1 MSFATQK
8 WYAFSGGSVKK
19 RARGPPR
26 GFGARPG
33 GGRRDARSL
42 HSAVERIA
50 KRRDSL
56 HAPMRACPQCGTAC
70 DDSHKFCPGCGFPV
84 GKVASN
90 VDDPLI
96 GRTLP
101 GGYVILELVGIGGMG
116 RVYRAEQ
123 SALGRTVAVK
133 IIHPHLVGEENAA
146 ARFITE
152 ARAASRLNHPNS
164 VAVIDFGKTPD
175 GQLYLVMEFLRGR
188 DLARVAYDEGPLAFR
203 RIVSILR
210 QVLAALAEA
219 HHLDII
225 HRDLKPENVILE
237 PMRSGGDFVKVVD
250 FGLAKMRAESEKP
263 SITSPGI
270 VCGTPEY
277 MSPEQGRGDPLD
289 ARSDLY
295 AVGVIF
301 YQLLTGR
308 LPFEAES
315 PTQVVLMHLTK
326 PPTDPRTL
334 APEREIPAA
343 LADVALLALA
353 KDPKHRFS
361 NADEFSEALADSLAQ
376 VEGQQT
382 AARGP
387 ATLLTKCPSCGAMNA
402 SNQKFCGECGASVMA
417 AAQRPSSVV
426 EPPLAVPS
434 LAVPKRG
441 GSVAPARKAS
451 TDFPPEEVSGSRLVL
466 DGDRIRFPLPL
477 VGREDDLLW
486 LEDRRNDA
494 KSTLSGARVVGEP
507 GIGKTRLLREFL
519 IISAA
524 AGDTVVVTG
533 PDPVWAEVGYYALR
547 RAIRSLAQLPENGGS
562 PKEWGAPSAE
572 ARRGLLDVFS
582 IDEKSRGSL
591 SSDDRRFTA
600 AEALRWALTK
610 AAERSPK
617 SRVILAIDD
626 LHQID
631 GASRNAFSDAIS
643 EPPLVPALMVV
654 TYAPGF
660 DPLWPASA
668 PSRVLSGLPPPVVA
682 KLLRASGSGSS
693 PSLAEGSR
701 GIAPLYL
708 DQLLR
713 YTREQGG
720 AAPAR
725 LADLIALRV
734 ERLPP
739 LARRVLQ
746 AIAVY
751 GDNATPD
758 SLKPLLPDTTDV
770 ADGLKNLELGAMIEA
785 GPDGYRTSHP
795 LLREVVL
802 ATIPAAVRRGLHA
815 YAADYCEE
823 TGAPAEVRAWHEYQA
838 QNSFQALI
846 LLESVSA
853 RCAAR
858 GDIRG
863 TVTSLRRGL
872 ELARRELFRG
882 ELDDP
887 MRAVLIFSRKL
898 GEALAVAGDLTD
910 AEGVLREALD
920 IAGPSGK
927 DRASVLGAL
936 ATVANGREKKNEAR
950 LYLREAME
958 LAFESGAH
966 ELLHSLED
974 LKRSIAV

>member
-1 MSFATQK
+1 
-8 WYAFSGGSVKK
+8 
-19 RARGPPR
+19 
-26 GFGARPG
+26 
-33 GGRRDARSL
+33 
-42 HSAVERIA
+42 
-50 KRRDSL
+50 
-56 HAPMRACPQCGTAC
+56 
-70 DDSHKFCPGCGFPV
+70 V
-84 GKVASN
+84 GKVAAN
-90 VDDPLI
+90 GDDPLI

-164 VAVIDFGKTPD
+164 VAVIDFGKTSD

-188 DLARVAYDEGPLAFR
+188 DLARVAYEEGPLPFR
-203 RIVSILR
+203 RIVNILR

-225 HRDLKPENVILE
+225 HRDLKPENIILE

-250 FGLAKMRAESEKP
+250 FGLAKMRAEVEKP

-315 PTQVVLMHLTK
+315 PTQVVLMHLTR
-326 PPTDPRTL
+326 PPKDPRES
-334 APEREIPAA
+334 APEREIPPA
-343 LADVALLALA
+343 LAEVAMIALA
-353 KDPKHRFS
+353 KAPKHRFS
-361 NADEFSEALADSLAQ
+361 NADEFADSLADSLAQ
-376 VEGQQT
+376 VEGAQT
-382 AARGP
+382 AIRAP
-387 ATLLTKCPSCGAMNA
+387 ITTLVKCPSCDAMNA
-402 SNQKFCGECGASVMA
+402 ANQKFCGECGASVA
-417 AAQRPSSVV
+417 
-426 EPPLAVPS
+426 
-434 LAVPKRG
+434 G
-441 GSVAPARKAS
+441 GTPARVSNPDPISAPAAPAIVARVTRNTPTAPAPKISSEFPTEAS
-451 TDFPPEEVSGSRLVL
+451 SGARLVL

-477 VGREDDLLW
+477 VGREDDLAW
-486 LEDRRNDA
+486 LDERRSDA
-494 KSTLSGARVVGEP
+494 KSTLTGARVVGEP
-507 GIGKTRLLREFL
+507 GAGKTRLLREFL

-524 AGDTVVVTG
+524 AGDQVVVTG
-533 PDPVWAEVGYYALR
+533 PDPVWAEVGHYALR
-547 RAIRSLAQLPENGGS
+547 KAIQALAALPSTGGEARDWVAAS
-562 PKEWGAPSAE
+562 PE
-572 ARRGLLDVFS
+572 ARRGLMDVFNIRENVS
-582 IDEKSRGSL
+582 RTTSKPLSADE
-591 SSDDRRFTA
+591 RRFAA
-600 AEALRWALTK
+600 AEALRWALTR
-610 AAERSPK
+610 AAERAPK
-617 SRVILAIDD
+617 SRVVMAIDD
-626 LHQID
+626 LHHVD
-631 GASRNAFSDAIS
+631 GASRNAFSDALG
-643 EPPLVPALMVV
+643 EPPLAPALMVV

-660 DPLWPASA
+660 DPQWPASA
-668 PSRVLSGLPPPVVA
+668 PSRVLAGLPARIVA
-682 KLLRASGSGSS
+682 KLLRASGSASS
-693 PSLAEGSR
+693 PSLVEGSR

-713 YTREQGG
+713 FTREQGG

-739 LARRVLQ
+739 QARLVLQ
-746 AIAVY
+746 AVAVY
-751 GDNATPD
+751 GDNATIDALRPM
-758 SLKPLLPDTTDV
+758 LPDGTDV
-770 ADGLKNLELGAMIEA
+770 PAGLKMLESAAMIEI
-785 GPDGYRTSHP
+785 GPEGLRSSHP

-802 ATIPAAVRRGLHA
+802 ATIPAAVRRGLHG
-815 YAADYCEE
+815 YAAEYCEQAD
-823 TGAPAEVRAWHEYQA
+823 APLEIRAWHEYQA

-846 LLESVSA
+846 LLEQVSV

-863 TVTSLRRGL
+863 TVTALRRGL

-898 GEALAVAGDLTD
+898 GEALAAAGDFTD
-910 AEGVLREALD
+910 SEGVLREALD

-936 ATVANGREKKNEAR
+936 AQVASAREKKNEAR
-950 LYLREAME
+950 LYLHEAME